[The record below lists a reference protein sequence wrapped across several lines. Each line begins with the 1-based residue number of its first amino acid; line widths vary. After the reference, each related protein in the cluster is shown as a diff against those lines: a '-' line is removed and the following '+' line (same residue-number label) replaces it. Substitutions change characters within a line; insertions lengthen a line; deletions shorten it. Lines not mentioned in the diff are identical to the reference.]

1 MYKSAEHKAFLK
13 GKYDQDKF
21 IEKMWLKK
29 GQEGRDL
36 YTYAKKCADQQLKKQ
51 AADYDTKDVIEELT
65 QELFTDLWLTLRN
78 KSGLETMLDAYAYS
92 TKVIQERVKDLPL
105 QQWFIPVQLENT
117 VEQAAYIGKK
127 TERFRDKEGRP
138 RKRTV
143 KGESGELIDA
153 TEYKLDPYHQA
164 YLAGNTRRK
173 AQARNNTD
181 LIEFEDLD
189 QELHFTA
196 DDEQKHG
203 NTDGIAAPVNP
214 MIGHNG
220 PPEEEQSYTPDDSVR
235 EDEEDDNRFFKEAD
249 LVMGRLGLWD
259 AWNFREREM
268 MRLVYLHVHRREAH
282 NKGENWAWYEAGKE
296 IGMSNEAARK
306 AKEKMK
312 RKAKPSQEK
321 RHNIKPDKLS
331 PAELQVMRKFAN
343 AV

>member
-1 MYKSAEHKAFLK
+1 MSRSAEHKTFLK
-13 GKYDQDKF
+13 RKYDQDNFVKQ
-21 IEKMWLKK
+21 MWLKK
-29 GQEGRDL
+29 GKEGKDL
-36 YTYAKKCADQQLKKQ
+36 YTYAKKCAVEQLGKQ
-51 AADYDTKDVIEELT
+51 AADYVTKDIIEDLT
-65 QELFTDLWLTLRN
+65 QELFIGLWETLSN
-78 KSGLETMLDAYAYS
+78 KSGLETMLDAYKYS
-92 TKVIQERVKDLPL
+92 MKTIRERVKDQPL
-105 QQWFIPVQLENT
+105 KQWFVPVQLNDY

-127 TERFRDKEGRP
+127 TERFRDEKGKP
-138 RKRTV
+138 RERAV

-173 AQARNNTD
+173 AQARNDTD

-203 NTDGIAAPVNP
+203 NTDDIAAPVNP

-220 PPEEEQSYTPDDSVR
+220 PTEEEQSYTPDDSVR

-249 LVMGRLGLWD
+249 WVMGRLGLWD

-296 IGMSNEAARK
+296 MNMSNEAARK